1 MFDRDRDGLLSV
13 DELRHMLAAM
23 LIVHELH
30 QSTAAAA
37 AAAAA
42 ADVDA
47 LHCLVSLHTLHVD
60 LSSYVLVCGV
70 VSCVH

>member
-1 MFDRDRDGLLSV
+1 VFDRDRDGLLSV

-37 AAAAA
+37 AAA
-42 ADVDA
+42 DVEA
-47 LHCLVSLHTLHVD
+47 LHCLVSLHTLRVD